1 LYTAVT
7 RSIRITVTPSFL
19 EEESSVERGRFV
31 WAYTI
36 EIANLGSE
44 AVQLLARHWEIT
56 DDSGHVEEVDG
67 PGVVGEQPVI
77 QPGGAFTYTSGAPL
91 PTASGTMVG
100 SYRMS
105 DGSGREFDV
114 AIPAFVLD
122 SPHAR
127 RTVH

>member
-1 LYTAVT
+1 VYSAVT

-19 EEESSVERGRFV
+19 PEQSSVERGRYV

-36 EIANLGSE
+36 EIANLGTE
-44 AVQLLARHWEIT
+44 PVQLLARHWEIT
-56 DDSGHVEEVDG
+56 DANGHTEEVDG

-77 QPGGAFTYTSGAPL
+77 PPGSAFTYTSGAPL

-100 SYRMS
+100 SYTMADR
-105 DGSGREFDV
+105 SGRQFAV
-114 AIPAFVLD
+114 AIPAFALE
-122 SPHAR
+122 SPHGK